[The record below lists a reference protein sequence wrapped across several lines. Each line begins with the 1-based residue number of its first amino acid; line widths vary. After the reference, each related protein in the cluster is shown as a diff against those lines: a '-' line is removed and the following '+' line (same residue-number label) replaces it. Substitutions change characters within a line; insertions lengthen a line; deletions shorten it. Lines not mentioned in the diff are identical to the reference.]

1 METLVRPFSL
11 TQHEILCCTSEDT
24 RWRFSILF
32 CFWPLT
38 LLLIV
43 LILSPVGFLCVVA
56 ERGRRNGIF
65 APILGVYVCVSDV
78 GAIIHFF
85 PNIFYLMLYK
95 QNIILQHLTTINS
108 ELDYFLYLFF
118 LHLEQHAPIWTS
130 HIYGEEETPWD

>member
-1 METLVRPFSL
+1 MAFLNSVLLLASDFAVDCFDPLPCGLS
-11 TQHEILCCTSEDT
+11 LCCSREGKEKWDFCTHT
-24 RWRFSILF
+24 GSI
-32 CFWPLT
+32 C
-38 LLLIV
+38 
-43 LILSPVGFLCVVA
+43 
-56 ERGRRNGIF
+56 
-65 APILGVYVCVSDV
+65 VCVSDV

-95 QNIILQHLTTINS
+95 RNIILQHLTTINS